1 MKRIITA
8 NFGLLFTFLLSL
20 LVFGLQICGADDD
33 IHKDNIVV
41 ILDASGSMQDKFSG
55 DRTKS
60 KMEAAKA
67 ALQEVLANIPDDTQI
82 GLLVFSGANISNE
95 WVYPLGPKDT
105 QKLVAAIHLPQPS
118 GDTPLG
124 KYIRIGANRLL
135 EQRERQYNYGN
146 YRLLVVTDG
155 EASDADKVNHYTPE
169 ILNRQIRVDVI
180 GVDMKTDHMLAK
192 VVDSYRKADNPGELV
207 AAVSQILAETG
218 DTGTDVGGE
227 DAFEYIAPL
236 SPEIAADLIQRL
248 TTPPSNTSIAVK
260 PMETTRPRTTTP
272 RPSKTSTP
280 PRQDTDFRSGQGTL
294 WFVVI
299 LIVIAVTGFLVF
311 RSRK

>member
-1 MKRIITA
+1 MKCILTA
-8 NFGLLFTFLLSL
+8 GSGVQFILLLSL
-20 LVFGLQICGADDD
+20 FIFSVQICGADDD

-67 ALQEVLANIPDDTQI
+67 ALQEVLANIPDGTQI
-82 GLLVFSGANISNE
+82 GLLVFSGANIQNE

-105 QKLVAAIHLPQPS
+105 EKLIAAIQLPRPS

-124 KYIRIGANRLL
+124 RYIRIGANRLL
-135 EQRERQYNYGN
+135 EQRTRQYNYGN

-155 EASDADKVNHYTPE
+155 EASDADKVKHYTPE
-169 ILNRQIRVDVI
+169 ILNRQIRIDVI
-180 GVDMKTDHMLAK
+180 GVDMKTDHMLAN

-227 DAFEYIAPL
+227 DAFAYIAPL
-236 SPEIAADLIQRL
+236 SSEIAADLIQRL
-248 TTPPSNTSIAVK
+248 TTPPSNTAIAVK
-260 PMETTRPRTTTP
+260 PTERTTPQATTP
-272 RPSKTSTP
+272 SQTP
-280 PRQDTDFRSGQGTL
+280 TPQQNDVESQGTL
-294 WFVVI
+294 WFVVV
-299 LIVIAVTGFLVF
+299 LVVLAVVGFLVF
-311 RSRK
+311 RNRK

>member
-1 MKRIITA
+1 MKWIMTA
-8 NFGLLFTFLLSL
+8 NFGTQLSLLLSL
-20 LVFGLQICGADDD
+20 LIFSVQICSADDD

-67 ALQEVLANIPDDTQI
+67 ALQEVLANIPDGTQI
-82 GLLVFSGANISNE
+82 GLLVFSGANIHNE

-105 QKLVAAIHLPQPS
+105 EKLIAAIRLPQPS

-135 EQRERQYNYGN
+135 EQREKQYNYGN

-155 EASDADKVNHYTPE
+155 EASDADKVKHYTPE
-169 ILNRQIRVDVI
+169 ILNRQIRIDVI
-180 GVDMKTDHMLAK
+180 GVDMKTDHMLAN

-218 DTGTDVGGE
+218 GTGTDVGGE

-236 SPEIAADLIQRL
+236 SPEIAADLIQQL
-248 TTPPSNTSIAVK
+248 TTPPSNTSIEVKRAAVK
-260 PMETTRPRTTTP
+260 PSPTTP
-272 RPSKTSTP
+272 QKTSTP
-280 PRQDTDFRSGQGTL
+280 QQRNDEKQSTI
-294 WFVVI
+294 WFVIILVVLSVI
-299 LIVIAVTGFLVF
+299 GFF
-311 RSRK
+311 GF

>member
-1 MKRIITA
+1 MKCILTA
-8 NFGLLFTFLLSL
+8 GSGMRSIFLLSL
-20 LVFGLQICGADDD
+20 LIFSVQICSADDD

-60 KMEAAKA
+60 KMEAAKE
-67 ALQEVLANIPDDTQI
+67 ALQEVLAKVPDDTYI
-82 GLLVFSGANISNE
+82 GLLVFSGANIQNE
-95 WVYPLGPKDT
+95 WMYPLGAKDT
-105 QKLVAAIHLPQPS
+105 QKLIAAIHLPQPS
-118 GDTPLG
+118 GNTPLG

-135 EQRERQYNYGN
+135 EQREKQYNYGN

-155 EASDADKVNHYTPE
+155 EASDADKVKHYTPE

-236 SPEIAADLIQRL
+236 SSEIAVDLIQQL
-248 TTPPSNTSIAVK
+248 TTPPSNMEIAVK
-260 PMETTRPRTTTP
+260 PMEVTPTQTTTP
-272 RPSKTSTP
+272 RKSPTP
-280 PRQDTDFRSGQGTL
+280 QRRDTGNQGTL
-294 WFVVI
+294 WFVAILVVLSVI
-299 LIVIAVTGFLVF
+299 GFLVF
-311 RSRK
+311 RNRK

>member
-1 MKRIITA
+1 MKWTMIA
-8 NFGLLFTFLLSL
+8 NFGTRLILLLSL
-20 LVFGLQICGADDD
+20 FIFGVQICSADDD

-55 DRTKS
+55 DQTKS
-60 KMEAAKA
+60 KMEAAKS
-67 ALQEVLANIPDDTQI
+67 ALQEVLLKVPDDTHI
-82 GLLVFSGANISNE
+82 GLLVFSGVNIQNE

-105 QKLVAAIHLPQPS
+105 QRLIAAINLPQPS
-118 GDTPLG
+118 GNTPLG

-135 EQRERQYNYGN
+135 DQREKQYNYGN

-155 EASDADKVNHYTPE
+155 EASDADKVKHYTPE
-169 ILNRQIRVDVI
+169 ILNRQIRIDVI
-180 GVDMKTDHMLAK
+180 GVDMKTDHMLAN

-236 SPEIAADLIQRL
+236 SSEIAADLIQRL
-248 TTPPSNTSIAVK
+248 TTLPSNTAITVK
-260 PMETTRPRTTTP
+260 RAETTPTRTTPPTKAPTP
-272 RPSKTSTP
+272 Q
-280 PRQDTDFRSGQGTL
+280 RQDTGNQSTL

-299 LIVIAVTGFLVF
+299 LIVLSVIGFLIF
-311 RSRK
+311 RNRK

>member
-1 MKRIITA
+1 MKCIMAAGSGTRFI
-8 NFGLLFTFLLSL
+8 LLLSL
-20 LVFGLQICGADDD
+20 LIFCLQICSADDD

-60 KMEAAKA
+60 KMEAAKT
-67 ALQEVLANIPDDTQI
+67 ALQEVLAKVPDDTQI
-82 GLLVFSGANISNE
+82 GLLVFSGANIQNE

-105 QKLVAAIHLPQPS
+105 QKLIAAIHLPQPS
-118 GDTPLG
+118 GNTPLG

-135 EQRERQYNYGN
+135 EQRGKQYNYGN

-155 EASDADKVNHYTPE
+155 EASDTDKVKHYTPE
-169 ILNRQIRVDVI
+169 ILNRQIRIDVI
-180 GVDMKTDHMLAK
+180 GVDMQTDHMLENI
-192 VVDSYRKADNPGELV
+192 VDSYRKADNPGELV

-236 SPEIAADLIQRL
+236 SSEIATDLIQQL
-248 TTPPSNTSIAVK
+248 TTPPSNTAIAVK
-260 PMETTRPRTTTP
+260 PMETTPSQTATP
-272 RPSKTSTP
+272 RKAPTP
-280 PRQDTDFRSGQGTL
+280 QRDDTKNQGTL
-294 WFVVI
+294 WLVIILVV
-299 LIVIAVTGFLVF
+299 LSVIGFLVF
-311 RSRK
+311 RNRK

>member
-1 MKRIITA
+1 MKSIITA
-8 NFGLLFTFLLSL
+8 SSGTLLILLLSL
-20 LVFGLQICGADDD
+20 LIFSVQICSADDD

-67 ALQEVLANIPDDTQI
+67 ALQEVLAHIPDGTQI
-82 GLLVFSGANISNE
+82 GLLVFSGANIHNE

-105 QKLVAAIHLPQPS
+105 QKLIAAIRLPQPS

-135 EQRERQYNYGN
+135 EQREKQYNYGN

-155 EASDADKVNHYTPE
+155 EASDADKVKHYTPE
-169 ILNRQIRVDVI
+169 ILNRQIRIDVI
-180 GVDMKTDHMLAK
+180 GVDMKTDHMLAN

-218 DTGTDVGGE
+218 GTGTDVGAE

-236 SPEIAADLIQRL
+236 SPEIAADLIQQL
-248 TTPPSNTSIAVK
+248 TTPPSNTSITVK
-260 PMETTRPRTTTP
+260 QAEATPTRT
-272 RPSKTSTP
+272 TP
-280 PRQDTDFRSGQGTL
+280 PRKTPTPQRQNTESQGIL

-299 LIVIAVTGFLVF
+299 LIVLSVIGFLVF
-311 RSRK
+311 RNRK

>member
-1 MKRIITA
+1 MKFIRIASSGTRFI
-8 NFGLLFTFLLSL
+8 LLLSL
-20 LVFGLQICGADDD
+20 FIFGLQICSADDD
-33 IHKDNIVV
+33 IHKDNIIV

-67 ALQEVLANIPDDTQI
+67 ALQEVLSKIPDDTHI
-82 GLLVFSGANISNE
+82 GLLVFSGANIRNE

-105 QKLVAAIHLPQPS
+105 QKLTAAIHLPQP
-118 GDTPLG
+118 GGNTPLG

-135 EQRERQYNYGN
+135 EQREKQYNYGN

-155 EASDADKVNHYTPE
+155 EASDADKVKHYTPE

-180 GVDMKTDHMLAK
+180 GVDMKTDHMLAN

-207 AAVSQILAETG
+207 AAVSQILAETD
-218 DTGTDVGGE
+218 DTGTDLGGE

-236 SPEIAADLIQRL
+236 SSEIAADLIQQL

-260 PMETTRPRTTTP
+260 HIEATPSQTTTP
-272 RPSKTSTP
+272 RKTPTP
-280 PRQDTDFRSGQGTL
+280 QRPDENQGTL
-294 WFVVI
+294 WFVMI
-299 LIVIAVTGFLVF
+299 LIVLAVTGFLVF

>member
-1 MKRIITA
+1 MKCIMA
-8 NFGLLFTFLLSL
+8 AGFGTRLILLLSL
-20 LVFGLQICGADDD
+20 FVFGVQLCSADDD

-67 ALQEVLANIPDDTQI
+67 ALQEVLSKVPDDTHI
-82 GLLVFSGANISNE
+82 GLLVFSGANIRNE

-105 QKLVAAIHLPQPS
+105 QQLIAAIHLPQPS
-118 GDTPLG
+118 GNTPLG

-135 EQRERQYNYGN
+135 EQREKQYNYGN

-155 EASDADKVNHYTPE
+155 EASDTDKVKHYTPA
-169 ILNRQIRVDVI
+169 ILNRQIRIDVI
-180 GVDMKTDHMLAK
+180 GVDMKTDHMLAN
-192 VVDSYRKADNPGELV
+192 VVDGYRKADNPGELV

-236 SPEIAADLIQRL
+236 SSEIAADLIERL
-248 TTPPSNTSIAVK
+248 TTPASNTAIAVK
-260 PMETTRPRTTTP
+260 QAEATPTR
-272 RPSKTSTP
+272 KTP
-280 PRQDTDFRSGQGTL
+280 PTKAPTPQQRDTENRGTV
-294 WFVVI
+294 WFVVV
-299 LIVIAVTGFLVF
+299 LIVLSVIGFLIF
-311 RSRK
+311 RNRK

>member
-8 NFGLLFTFLLSL
+8 NSGMLFTLLLSL
-20 LVFGLQICGADDD
+20 FIFGVQICSADDD

-67 ALQEVLANIPDDTQI
+67 ALQEVLSKVPDDTQI
-82 GLLVFSGANISNE
+82 GLLVFSGANIQND

-105 QKLVAAIHLPQPS
+105 QKLIAAIHLPQPS
-118 GDTPLG
+118 GNTPLG

-135 EQRERQYNYGN
+135 DQREKQYNYGN

-155 EASDADKVNHYTPE
+155 EASDADKVKYYTPE
-169 ILNRQIRVDVI
+169 ILNRQIRIDVI

-236 SPEIAADLIQRL
+236 SSEIAADLIQRL

-260 PMETTRPRTTTP
+260 QAKVTPTRT
-272 RPSKTSTP
+272 TP
-280 PRQDTDFRSGQGTL
+280 PRKAPTPQQGDTDFRSGRGTV
-294 WFVVI
+294 WFVVV
-299 LIVIAVTGFLVF
+299 LIVLSVIGFLIF
-311 RSRK
+311 RNRK

>member
-1 MKRIITA
+1 
-8 NFGLLFTFLLSL
+8 
-20 LVFGLQICGADDD
+20 
-33 IHKDNIVV
+33 
-41 ILDASGSMQDKFSG
+41 
-55 DRTKS
+55 
-60 KMEAAKA
+60 MEAAKA
-67 ALQEVLANIPDDTQI
+67 ALQQVLANIPDGTQI
-82 GLLVFSGANISNE
+82 GLLVFSGANIHNE

-105 QKLVAAIHLPQPS
+105 EKLIAAIHLPQPS

-135 EQRERQYNYGN
+135 EQREKQYNYGN

-155 EASDADKVNHYTPE
+155 EASDTDKVKHYTPE
-169 ILNRQIRVDVI
+169 ILNRQIRIDVI
-180 GVDMKTDHMLAK
+180 GVDMKTDHMLAN

-218 DTGTDVGGE
+218 GTGTDVGGE

-236 SPEIAADLIQRL
+236 SSEIAADLIQRL

-260 PMETTRPRTTTP
+260 QAEATPTRRTP
-272 RPSKTSTP
+272 PSTTSTP
-280 PRQDTDFRSGQGTL
+280 PQQNTDFRSGQGTL

-299 LIVIAVTGFLVF
+299 LIALSVIGFLIF
-311 RSRK
+311 RNRK

>member
-1 MKRIITA
+1 MKCILTA
-8 NFGLLFTFLLSL
+8 GSGMRSIFLLSL
-20 LVFGLQICGADDD
+20 LIFSVQICSADDD

-60 KMEAAKA
+60 KMEAAKE
-67 ALQEVLANIPDDTQI
+67 ALQEVLAKVPDDTYI
-82 GLLVFSGANISNE
+82 GLLVFSGANIQNE
-95 WVYPLGPKDT
+95 WMYPLGAKDT
-105 QKLVAAIHLPQPS
+105 QKLIAAIHLPQPS
-118 GDTPLG
+118 GNTPLG

-135 EQRERQYNYGN
+135 EQREKQYNYGN

-155 EASDADKVNHYTPE
+155 EASDADKVKHYTPE

-236 SPEIAADLIQRL
+236 SSEIAVDLIQQL
-248 TTPPSNTSIAVK
+248 TTPPSNMEIAVK
-260 PMETTRPRTTTP
+260 PMEVTPSQTTTP
-272 RPSKTSTP
+272 RKSPTP
-280 PRQDTDFRSGQGTL
+280 QRRDTGNQGTL

-299 LIVIAVTGFLVF
+299 LVVLSIIGFLIF
-311 RSRK
+311 RNRK